1 MWLVDALVV
10 VANRHHMTWTLT
22 VDNIVLLRRGTPE
35 GRVYVVRILTDPPTQ
50 LWTAVIATP
59 QPGDTVTGNTG
70 RSLVMAGGAGQ
81 TRRPSKRSLADNS
94 PRGGIA
100 SHRCSGIAEHA

>member
-59 QPGDTVTGNTG
+59 QPGDTVTETLEEAL
-70 RSLVMAGGAGQ
+70 SWLVAQGKRDALLSDRWLTTAHGA
-81 TRRPSKRSLADNS
+81 A
-94 PRGGIA
+94 
-100 SHRCSGIAEHA
+100 